1 MKKLIGTN
9 ELDFESLQHEYDIL
23 RNVSSS
29 KNLNVITIYGMQT
42 KKLDKTTTVLYILME
57 LAICDWE
64 TSIRKKSL
72 NKDYYTEKELTSII
86 KILIKSFSEL
96 QKENISHRDIKPQ
109 NILICENNIFKIG
122 DFGEAKELRKKKKV
136 TGIQTIRG
144 TEIYMS
150 PLLYSAIQIEKDAIE
165 TKHNTYKSDVYSLG
179 LCLFYA
185 ATLNFNLL
193 SQIRDVLNMKVLE
206 KIVRKNVYQIYSE
219 KLILLIMGMLEVEQ
233 EKRMDFIELEKFV
246 LDLGFEE

>member
-1 MKKLIGTN
+1 MKKFIGTN

-57 LAICDWE
+57 LALNDWE
-64 TSIRKKSL
+64 TEIKRRYLS
-72 NKDYYTEKELTSII
+72 NNYYSEKEITNII
-86 KILIKSFSEL
+86 KLLINSFSEL
-96 QKENISHRDIKPQ
+96 QKEKISHRDIKPQ
-109 NILICENNIFKIG
+109 NILICENNEFKIS
-122 DFGEAKELRKKKKV
+122 DFGEAKELRKKNKV

-150 PLLYSAIQIEKDAIE
+150 PLLYNAIQIEKDAIE

-179 LCLFYA
+179 LCLLYS

-193 SQIRDVLNMKVLE
+193 NEIRNIFDMKILE
-206 KIVRKNVYQIYSE
+206 GIIRKNCKGNYSE
-219 KLILLIMGMLEVEQ
+219 KFIFLILNMIEIEE
-233 EKRMDFIELEKFV
+233 EKRMDFLELEKY
-246 LDLGFEE
+246 LEKNGF